1 MYKKSISLIEVI
13 FVLIISSIL
22 FVSISNLSL
31 DLNKTNS
38 IEYKKAI
45 LKIEFESTRL
55 FLQKKLHKDLLLN
68 KLSYI
73 NNTIYYDHNIL
84 LKNVISYSKVTLN
97 NTIILDICIKDK
109 VKMCQG
115 IRLNN
120 DI

>member
-31 DLNKTNS
+31 DLNKNN
-38 IEYKKAI
+38 INEYKKTI

-55 FLQKKLHKDLLLN
+55 FLQKKLSEDLLLD
-68 KLSYI
+68 KLNYI
-73 NNTIYYDHNIL
+73 NDTIYYDNNIL
-84 LKNVISYSKVTLN
+84 LKNVISYNKVILN
-97 NTIILDICIKDK
+97 NKITLSICIKDK
-109 VKMCQG
+109 IKMCQG